1 VKERVQTGSDQGA
14 RPLSPDRHQEFIEL
28 CARATAADL
37 TAVERSRLN
46 DHLLHCE
53 ACREIARQYE
63 LVIAETLPSL
73 AADAFTQRDEG
84 ELSPSWSIERA
95 ERDLMRSLDEIPAA
109 RASRSIHA
117 PASSLR
123 QRVWPFAIAAMILVA
138 LALASYQFGLHR
150 GETSDVEAGAS
161 LAPKIESKGSLV
173 SSEILPARPAAP
185 APVNNPEIEKL
196 RERERASVENAAALK
211 QKQDLL
217 EGEVASQAQ
226 DLSQSQQERADL
238 SRQLA
243 QSQADLQDLKEKL
256 ALRADQKSGDPAA
269 LQALSTRADN
279 LEKALEGKDKAIA
292 EQQEL
297 LQHDRDIRDLIGA
310 RDLYIAEIYD
320 VAKTGDTQKPF
331 GRVFYTKD
339 KSLVFYGYDLDQQRG
354 VQTASVFQAWGRRGS
369 DQRQDV
375 SLGMLYQD
383 GANNKRWVLK
393 SNDATTLARIDAVF
407 VTVEPKGGSTK
418 PTGKPLLFTYLRLN
432 PNHP

>member
-1 VKERVQTGSDQGA
+1 
-14 RPLSPDRHQEFIEL
+14 LSPDPHQEFIEL
-28 CARATAADL
+28 CARATAGDL

-46 DHLLHCE
+46 DHLFHCE
-53 ACREIARQYE
+53 PCREIAREYE

-73 AADAFTQRDEG
+73 AADAFAQRDE
-84 ELSPSWSIERA
+84 EDLSPSWSIERA
-95 ERDLMRSLDEIPAA
+95 EQDLMRSLDEIPAP
-109 RASRSIHA
+109 RFSPSIHA
-117 PASSLR
+117 LASSR
-123 QRVWPFAIAAMILVA
+123 PQGVWPFAFAAVILIV
-138 LALASYQFGLHR
+138 LGLASYELGLHR
-150 GETSDVEAGAS
+150 GKRPDVYAGAS
-161 LAPKIESKGSLV
+161 VAPKIESKGSLV
-173 SSEILPARPAAP
+173 SSEIPPARPAVP
-185 APVNNPEIEKL
+185 APVDNPRIEEL
-196 RERERASVENAAALK
+196 REQERASVENAAALK
-211 QKQDLL
+211 QRQDLL
-217 EGEVASQAQ
+217 ESELASQAE

-243 QSQADLQDLKEKL
+243 QSQADSQDLKEKL
-256 ALRADQKSGDPAA
+256 ALRADQKSGDSAA
-269 LQALSTRADN
+269 LQALSARADN

-292 EQQEL
+292 EQQDL

-354 VQTASVFQAWGRRGS
+354 VKTASVFQAWGRQGS

-383 GANNKRWVLK
+383 DGNNKRWVLK

-418 PTGKPLLFTYLRLN
+418 PTGKPLLFTYLRIN